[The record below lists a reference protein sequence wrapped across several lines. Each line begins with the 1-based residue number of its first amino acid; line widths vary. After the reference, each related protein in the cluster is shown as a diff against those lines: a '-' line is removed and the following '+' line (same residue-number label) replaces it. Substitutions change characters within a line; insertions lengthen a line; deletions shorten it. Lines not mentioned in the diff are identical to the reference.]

1 MRWVL
6 NIASNYLRVI
16 VGIAVMFLLIPFIVS
31 RLGMDLF
38 GLWSLIFAVV
48 GLFGLLD
55 LGFATAAMK
64 YVAELTASGD
74 HSARNQVLSTLLVVY
89 GVLGLIC
96 ILLVAILAGPASG
109 WFDLNPDQ
117 ARPFTLALWLLGSVV
132 AINFPASLIKA
143 ILIGSGRMHLVNAI
157 ELITTLLNAA
167 LIVILLEAGL
177 GLMGMA
183 IATAATMLLGPLA
196 MLPLAIRL
204 TPGLSVSPRLFT
216 RSRVRELLGFST
228 YFFIANVAVL
238 VILRLDPVVIKT
250 YLPLTAVAIYAVG
263 AKIAEYSY
271 LLNKQFS
278 NALMPLVSQSKGAG
292 DAATVRRVLV
302 DGTRFLLAIAVPFIA
317 LLLFYSEPFI
327 LLWMGEAFAESVPVL
342 RILLLAML
350 FASVQLNAANVL
362 GMTGNHRFVAFAM
375 GGSAL
380 LNLALSI
387 VLIQFLGLIGVAIG
401 TLIATLLMELAL
413 VVPRACRD
421 QGLTLSGFLGQA
433 IWPVIPALAPALG
446 TAWLLA
452 QWQPITGF
460 AWLFL
465 EGTVSALV
473 YFVAFYWSGLAAAE
487 RDLITGKLRRMLGR
501 GRPKA
506 PPPSQPEPTAD
517 KEPPCQDR

>member
-16 VGIAVMFLLIPFIVS
+16 VGIAVMFFLIPFTVGH
-31 RLGMDLF
+31 LGLDLF
-38 GLWSLIFAVV
+38 GLWSLVFAVV

-74 HSARNQVLSTLLVVY
+74 HAGRNQVLSTLLVVY
-89 GVLGLIC
+89 GILGLVC
-96 ILLVAILAGPASG
+96 LLLVAILAGPASG
-109 WFDLNPDQ
+109 WFALSPDK
-117 ARPFTLALWLLGSVV
+117 AEPFTLVLWVLGTVV

-157 ELITTLLNAA
+157 ELVTTLVNAA
-167 LIVILLEAGL
+167 LVVILLEAGL

-183 IATAATMLLGPLA
+183 IATAVTMLLGPLV

-204 TPGLSVSPRLFT
+204 TPGLSVSPRLFS
-216 RSRVRELLGFST
+216 RSRVRELLGFSV

-238 VILRLDPVVIKT
+238 IILRLDPVVIKMF
-250 YLPLTAVAIYAVG
+250 LPLTAVAIYAVG
-263 AKIAEYSY
+263 AKIAEYTY

-292 DAATVRRVLV
+292 DTATVRRILV
-302 DGTRFLLAIAVPFIA
+302 DGTRFLLAIAVPFIV
-317 LLLFYSEPFI
+317 LLLFYAEPFV
-327 LLWMGEAFAESVPVL
+327 LLWMGEEFAESVPVL

-362 GMTGNHRFVAFAM
+362 GMTGKHRFVAFAM

-380 LNLALSI
+380 LNLVVSI
-387 VLIQFLGLIGVAIG
+387 ILVQFLGLIGIALG
-401 TLIATLLMELAL
+401 TLIATLVVEFAL

-421 QGLTLSGFLGQA
+421 QGLPLVGFVTQA
-433 IWPVIPALAPALG
+433 IWPTLPALVPALG

-460 AWLFL
+460 LWIFL
-465 EGTVSALV
+465 EGGVSALV
-473 YFVAFYWSGLAAAE
+473 YFAVFYGIGLVPAE
-487 RDLITGKLRRMLGR
+487 RALIAGKLRRLRQR
-501 GRPKA
+501 GRPSS
-506 PPPSQPEPTAD
+506 PPSHHTPS
-517 KEPPCQDR
+517 